1 MVTVVDNHQVLTELL
16 EPTETAATVV
26 DDLALVDLEVEDHL
40 RPMEHLVL
48 EEVAVEDLGVVVE
61 GSRLHL
67 MVLLGQVP
75 ADLVVVLVD
84 RQLRTVLQD
93 LVVKEVLVVH
103 LQGLTVLQALE
114 VKVVQEEV
122 QG

>member
-16 EPTETAATVV
+16 EPTETAATAV
-26 DDLALVDLEVEDHL
+26 DDLALVDLEVED
-40 RPMEHLVL
+40 LVL

-103 LQGLTVLQALE
+103 LQGLTVLRALE

>member
-1 MVTVVDNHQVLTELL
+1 M
-16 EPTETAATVV
+16 
-26 DDLALVDLEVEDHL
+26 EDHL

-93 LVVKEVLVVH
+93 LVVKEVLLVH
-103 LQGLTVLQALE
+103 LQGLTVLRALE

-122 QG
+122 

>member
-75 ADLVVVLVD
+75 ADWVVVLVD

-103 LQGLTVLQALE
+103 LQGLTVLRALE